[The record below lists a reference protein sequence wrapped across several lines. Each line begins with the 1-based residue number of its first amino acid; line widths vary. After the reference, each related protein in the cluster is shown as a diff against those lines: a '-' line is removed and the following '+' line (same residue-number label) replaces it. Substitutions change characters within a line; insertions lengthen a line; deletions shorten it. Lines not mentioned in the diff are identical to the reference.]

1 MINEQNGEYLD
12 VGGLVEAVHLV
23 EQLEKNSLNFTIGA
37 GLSVKTFRR
46 DSIDFVDEDD
56 GGTVLLG

>member
-1 MINEQNGEYLD
+1 MKYLD

-23 EQLEKNSLNFTIGA
+23 EQLEKNSLNFSIGA